1 MLHWFVP
8 QSYPGESEAVAM
20 PYRDFSGGKDTRPF
34 NLYAYS
40 FHLNSS
46 KTVQSITL
54 PNNRSLVVLAI
65 TLQ

>member
-1 MLHWFVP
+1 
-8 QSYPGESEAVAM
+8 M